1 MTHGEILCKDEFL
14 SEFYGNTFSDRLS
27 NVHTSVSEYDSSSEH
42 SSDSDNVNV
51 DQEED
56 DKKP

>member
-1 MTHGEILCKDEFL
+1 MTHGEILCKDEFS

-27 NVHTSVSEYDSSSEH
+27 NVHTSVSEYDSSSEN
-42 SSDSDNVNV
+42 SSDSDNTNV
-51 DQEED
+51 DQQE

>member
-1 MTHGEILCKDEFL
+1 MTHGEILCKDEFS

-42 SSDSDNVNV
+42 SSDSDNTNV
-51 DQEED
+51 DQ
-56 DKKP
+56 